1 VQVISHTEGVSAF
14 SVPQIVRTGDDL
26 VIAWTN
32 KQGNGDRNRVMS
44 ASVPIDT
51 L

>member
-1 VQVISHTEGVSAF
+1 MSHTGNVSAF

-26 VIAWTN
+26 VIAWTD
-32 KQGNGDRNRVMS
+32 KQVDGNRVMS
-44 ASVPIDT
+44 ARIPIDM